1 MTPGEGKRNPGRIP
15 RGRGGSGAH
24 DANMAGH
31 EAGVEGSSSWT
42 GKFLDALEAALSR
55 ERLHTYFDAAQGD
68 ERAA

>member
-15 RGRGGSGAH
+15 RGRDGSGVH

-31 EAGVEGSSSWT
+31 EAGVEGSSWT
-42 GKFLDALEAALSR
+42 GRFLDALEAALSR
-55 ERLHTYFDAAQGD
+55 ERLHTCFDAAQGD